1 MSVDRR
7 AFLAALAA
15 APVAAGLAM
24 AQQARPTMTVYKDA
38 NCGCCKAWIDH
49 CTKAGFK
56 VTSRDVAD
64 LNAIKRELGVPAR
77 LASCHTGV
85 IGPYLIEGHVPADLI
100 DKLLKE
106 KPAGRGLAVPG
117 MPIGSP
123 GMEVPGAT
131 PDKYQVMLF
140 AADGAAR
147 VFASR

>member
-7 AFLAALAA
+7 TFLAALVA
-15 APVAAGLAM
+15 APVAAGVAV

-38 NCGCCKAWIDH
+38 NCGCCKAWIEH

-56 VTSRDVAD
+56 VTARDVGD
-64 LNAIKRELGVPAR
+64 LNAIKRELGVPQR

-123 GMEVPGAT
+123 GMEMPGT
-131 PDKYQVMLF
+131 PAEKYQVMLF
-140 AADGAAR
+140 AADGQSR
-147 VFASR
+147 VFANR